1 MGLDGLLPVPG
12 PLRYKRGGMRD
23 LRRQFRNLCSA
34 HQNRQVVANGDA
46 DHEDRQPEPPRQIP
60 KRVDQVVHLNT
71 SCV

>member
-1 MGLDGLLPVPG
+1 
-12 PLRYKRGGMRD
+12 MRD